1 VGDHLPRID
10 WRAVVIAFAAEFVAD
25 LVISS
30 LLFSL
35 FAGDRI
41 TPDMTDA
48 QFLEVRRA
56 VLDTTSCLAWLVLFG
71 SATTVGGGYLAARLA
86 KRIPYYHGLAMGIA
100 GVIDVVVEW
109 NSEFTGL
116 AWLGI
121 VTTIPLA
128 LCGAHLAKRH
138 LEAA

>member
-1 VGDHLPRID
+1 MPRID
-10 WRAVVIAFAAEFVAD
+10 LRAVIIAFAAEFAVD
-25 LVISS
+25 LLIGA
-30 LLFSL
+30 LLFHL

-41 TPDMTDA
+41 TPEMTDA
-48 QFLEVRRA
+48 QFLELRRW
-56 VLDTTSCLAWLVLFG
+56 VLENTACLAWLVVSG

-100 GVIDVVVEW
+100 GIIDIVLEW
-109 NSEFTGL
+109 DSDFTGL

-128 LCGAHLAKRH
+128 LVGAHLARKQM
-138 LEAA
+138 ETA

>member
-1 VGDHLPRID
+1 VI
-10 WRAVVIAFAAEFVAD
+10 IAFAAEFAAD
-25 LVISS
+25 LIIAH
-30 LLFSL
+30 LLFML

-56 VLDTTSCLAWLVLFG
+56 VLEGTSCLAWLVLCG

-86 KRIPYYHGLAMGIA
+86 KRIPYYHGLAMGIV
-100 GVIDVVVEW
+100 GVIDIVVEW

-116 AWLGI
+116 AWMGI

-128 LCGAHLAKRH
+128 LVGAHLAKRH
-138 LEAA
+138 MVTA

>member
-1 VGDHLPRID
+1 LPRID
-10 WRAVVIAFAAEFVAD
+10 YRVVIIAFAAELVAD
-25 LVISS
+25 VAIGA

-56 VLDTTSCLAWLVLFG
+56 VLGTTSCLAWLVLFG

-86 KRIPYYHGLAMGIA
+86 KRIPYYHGLAMGIV

-109 NSEFTGL
+109 NSEFTAL

-128 LCGAHLAKRH
+128 LLGAHLAKRQ
-138 LEAA
+138 LETA

>member
-1 VGDHLPRID
+1 MPRID
-10 WRAVVIAFAAEFVAD
+10 FRAVIIAFAAEFAVD
-25 LVISS
+25 LMISA

-41 TPDMTDA
+41 TSDMTDA

-56 VLDTTSCLAWLVLFG
+56 VLETTSCLAWLVLFG

-86 KRIPYYHGLAMGIA
+86 KRIPYYHGLAMGIV
-100 GVIDVVVEW
+100 GIIDVVVEW
-109 NSEFTGL
+109 NSEYTGL
-116 AWLGI
+116 AWLGV

-128 LCGAHLAKRH
+128 LVGAHLAKRH
-138 LEAA
+138 LETA

>member
-1 VGDHLPRID
+1 LPRID
-10 WRAVVIAFAAEFVAD
+10 FRSVIIAFAAEFAAD
-25 LVISS
+25 LIISS

-41 TPDMTDA
+41 TPDLTDA

-86 KRIPYYHGLAMGIA
+86 KRLPYYHGLAMGLVGI
-100 GVIDVVVEW
+100 IDIVVEW
-109 NSEFTGL
+109 NSEYTGL
-116 AWLGI
+116 AWMGI

-128 LCGAHLAKRH
+128 LVGAHLAKRQM
-138 LEAA
+138 ETA

>member
-1 VGDHLPRID
+1 MRRRRPASSKPAAPSTSGPGDVLPRID
-10 WRAVVIAFAAEFVAD
+10 FKAVIIAFAAEFAAD
-25 LVISS
+25 LMISA

-56 VLDTTSCLAWLVLFG
+56 VLETTSCLAWLVLFG

-86 KRIPYYHGLAMGIA
+86 KRIPYYSGKPRKK
-100 GVIDVVVEW
+100 
-109 NSEFTGL
+109 T
-116 AWLGI
+116 
-121 VTTIPLA
+121 
-128 LCGAHLAKRH
+128 
-138 LEAA
+138 